1 MGGRGSSSSPRVMT
15 EEEYLN
21 SKGYAFMGYSE
32 AGMHIGSQH
41 VSERQKRQQINLVQ
55 ERAREYDNKRAE
67 LRQEYNRLVEQGKI
81 RKPTQYEQALKISK
95 GNPERADVQAA
106 KRLVEKYRQRMKNT
120 RSLFWF
126 PFLRA
131 FSQ

>member
-15 EEEYLN
+15 EEEYLS
-21 SKGYAFMGYSE
+21 SKGYAFMGYTE
-32 AGMHIGSQH
+32 AGMHRSSKN

-81 RKPTQYEQALKISK
+81 RKPTQYEQALKKSK
-95 GNPERADVQAA
+95 GDPNRLDVQAA
-106 KRLVEKYRQRMKNT
+106 KRLVEKYKKRMKKK
-120 RSLFWF
+120 
-126 PFLRA
+126 
-131 FSQ
+131 

>member
-15 EEEYLN
+15 EEEYLS
-21 SKGYAFMGYSE
+21 SKGYAFMGYAE
-32 AGMHIGSQH
+32 AGMHRSSKN

-106 KRLVEKYRQRMKNT
+106 KRLVEKYRQRMKNK
-120 RSLFWF
+120 R
-126 PFLRA
+126 
-131 FSQ
+131 

>member
-1 MGGRGSSSSPRVMT
+1 MGGRGSSSSPKIMT
-15 EEEYLN
+15 EEEYLS
-21 SKGYAFMGYSE
+21 SKGFAFMGYSE
-32 AGMHIGSQH
+32 AGMHMSSQH

-67 LRQEYNRLVEQGKI
+67 LRQEYNKLVEQGKI

-106 KRLVEKYRQRMKNT
+106 KRLVEKYRQRMKNK
-120 RSLFWF
+120 R
-126 PFLRA
+126 
-131 FSQ
+131 

>member
-41 VSERQKRQQINLVQ
+41 VSNRQKKQQIELVQ
-55 ERAREYDNKRAE
+55 NRAREYDNKRAE

-106 KRLVEKYRQRMKNT
+106 KRLVEKYRQRMKKK
-120 RSLFWF
+120 R
-126 PFLRA
+126 
-131 FSQ
+131 

>member
-1 MGGRGSSSSPRVMT
+1 MGGRGSSSSPKVMT
-15 EEEYLN
+15 QEEYLS
-21 SKGYAFMGYSE
+21 SKGYAFMGYAE
-32 AGMHIGSQH
+32 AGMHMGSQH

-106 KRLVEKYRQRMKNT
+106 KRIVEKYRQRMKNK
-120 RSLFWF
+120 R
-126 PFLRA
+126 
-131 FSQ
+131 

>member
-1 MGGRGSSSSPRVMT
+1 MGGRGSSSTPRVMT

-32 AGMHIGSQH
+32 AGMHRSSKN

-81 RKPTQYEQALKISK
+81 RKPTQYEQALKKSK
-95 GNPERADVQAA
+95 GYPSRSDVQAA
-106 KRLVEKYRQRMKNT
+106 KRLVEKYRQRMKNK
-120 RSLFWF
+120 R
-126 PFLRA
+126 
-131 FSQ
+131 

>member
-21 SKGYAFMGYSE
+21 SKGYAFMGYAE
-32 AGMHIGSQH
+32 AGMHRSSKN

-106 KRLVEKYRQRMKNT
+106 KRLVEKYRQRMQNK
-120 RSLFWF
+120 R
-126 PFLRA
+126 
-131 FSQ
+131 